1 MYISNET
8 KKAVVL
14 SVLIT
19 AIVSSVSTL
28 AWQRSIDTDS
38 VLRWTDEAVHLF
50 PMENPEHFAG
60 VDTLGMR
67 LEKVRVGT
75 PAFHTSPRDPVYGL
89 YRVLYMGDRGIRG
102 YGEAGTLGKAVK
114 MAAENY
120 RQLQKERG
128 K

>member
-19 AIVSSVSTL
+19 AAVSSVATL

-38 VLRWTDEAVHLF
+38 VLCWTDEAANFF
-50 PMENPEHFAG
+50 PMDNPANFAG
-60 VDTLGMR
+60 VDTLGMN
-67 LEKVRVGT
+67 LQKVRVYT
-75 PAFHTSPRDPVYGL
+75 PAGGL
-89 YRVLYMGDRGIRG
+89 PIRVDYAGDRGIHG
-102 YGEAGTLGKAVK
+102 HGEAGTLGKAVK
-114 MAAENY
+114 MAVENY

>member
-1 MYISNET
+1 MYVHEET

-19 AIVSSVSTL
+19 LIVSIPTTL
-28 AWQRSIDTDS
+28 ILHDRAGFLSYAK
-38 VLRWTDEAVHLF
+38 AVKRAVVAD
-50 PMENPEHFAG
+50 PMRDPANFAG

-67 LEKVRVGT
+67 LETVAVDT
-75 PAFHTSPRDPVYGL
+75 PAFHTLPSDPGYCR
-89 YRVLYMGDRGIRG
+89 YRVDYVGARGIHG
-102 YGEAGTLGKAVK
+102 HGEAGTLPKAAQA
-114 MAAENY
+114 AAENY

>member
-19 AIVSSVSTL
+19 AIVSSVATL
-28 AWQRSIDTDS
+28 AWQRSVDADS

-50 PMENPEHFAG
+50 PMSDAANFAG

-67 LEKVRVGT
+67 LERVRVDT
-75 PAFHTSPRDPVYGL
+75 PAFHTSPRDPGYFR
-89 YRVLYMGDRGIRG
+89 YRVDYVGDRGIHG
-102 YGEAGTLGKAVK
+102 HGEAGTLGKAVK

-120 RQLQKERG
+120 RQLQKDRG